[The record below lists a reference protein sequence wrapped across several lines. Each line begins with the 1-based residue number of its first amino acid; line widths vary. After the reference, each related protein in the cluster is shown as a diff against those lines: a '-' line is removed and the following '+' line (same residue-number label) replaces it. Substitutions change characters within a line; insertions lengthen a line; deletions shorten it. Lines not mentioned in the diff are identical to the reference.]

1 MMTQHSETQ
10 SVTAQSEQQHPI
22 SMYLKV
28 WLLLFVLSACSY
40 MVDYFQFQGL
50 LRWTL
55 ILTFMF
61 LKAGLIIMVFMHLAW
76 ERMAV
81 KLLLLVPP
89 IAILIFIA
97 LMSKEADYVFINR
110 ILSFFNP

>member
-1 MMTQHSETQ
+1 MMEQNTKTQQAELHSEP
-10 SVTAQSEQQHPI
+10 QHPI

-28 WLLLFVLSACSY
+28 WLLLFLLSGFSY

-55 ILTFMF
+55 ILVFMF
-61 LKAGLIIMVFMHLAW
+61 LKAGLIIMVFMHLTW

-81 KLLLLVPP
+81 KLLLFLPP

-97 LMSKEADYVFINR
+97 LMASEAGYIFISR
-110 ILSFFNP
+110 ILFFFNP

>member
-1 MMTQHSETQ
+1 
-10 SVTAQSEQQHPI
+10 
-22 SMYLKV
+22 
-28 WLLLFVLSACSY
+28 

-55 ILTFMF
+55 ILIFMF

-81 KLLLLVPP
+81 KLLLFLPP

-97 LMSKEADYVFINR
+97 LMSSEANYVFISR
-110 ILSFFNP
+110 IISFFNP

>member
-1 MMTQHSETQ
+1 MMKQHTETQ
-10 SVTAQSEQQHPI
+10 TVEVQSEQEHPI

-40 MVDYFQFQGL
+40 MVDYFQFQGV

-81 KLLLLVPP
+81 KLLLFLPP
-89 IAILIFIA
+89 IAILVFIA
-97 LMSKEADYVFINR
+97 LISKEADYVFINR

>member
-1 MMTQHSETQ
+1 MKQQTETP
-10 SVTAQSEQQHPI
+10 SVTSHPEQHPI

-40 MVDYFQFQGL
+40 MVDYFQFQGM

-55 ILTFMF
+55 ILAFMF

-81 KLLLLVPP
+81 KLLLCLPP
-89 IAILIFIA
+89 IAILVFIA
-97 LMSKEADYVFINR
+97 LMSSEADYVFISR
-110 ILSFFNP
+110 MMSFLSP

>member
-1 MMTQHSETQ
+1 MKENTKIKT
-10 SVTAQSEQQHPI
+10 VTSQPKQHPI

-40 MVDYFQFQGL
+40 MVDYFQFQGV

-55 ILTFMF
+55 ILVFML

-76 ERMAV
+76 ERTAV
-81 KLLLLVPP
+81 KLLLFLPP

-97 LMSKEADYVFINR
+97 LMSSEADYVFIGR
-110 ILSFFNP
+110 IISFFNP

>member
-1 MMTQHSETQ
+1 MMKQQ
-10 SVTAQSEQQHPI
+10 SDIPSVASHVEQRHPI

-40 MVDYFQFQGL
+40 MVDYFQFQGP

-81 KLLLLVPP
+81 KLLLFLPP
-89 IAILIFIA
+89 FAILVFIA
-97 LMSKEADYVFINR
+97 LMSSEADYVFINR
-110 ILSFFNP
+110 IMSYFNP

>member
-1 MMTQHSETQ
+1 MMAQHGETQ
-10 SVTAQSEQQHPI
+10 SVTEQSEQQHPI

-55 ILTFMF
+55 ILAFMF

-81 KLLLLVPP
+81 KLLLFVPP

-97 LMSKEADYVFINR
+97 LMSQEADYVFINR

>member
-1 MMTQHSETQ
+1 MSKQASKTP
-10 SVTAQSEQQHPI
+10 SVAVPTKQQHPI
-22 SMYLKV
+22 SMYLKI

-55 ILTFMF
+55 ILAFMF

-81 KLLLLVPP
+81 KLLLFLPP
-89 IAILIFIA
+89 IAILVFIV
-97 LMSKEADYVFINR
+97 LMASEASYVLINR
-110 ILSFFNP
+110 IISFLNP